1 MPDEIKQYRSAV
13 KDALGRVIPD
23 EGELRVWL
31 DDDERGNPAPED
43 WTHLISDR
51 ELAFLSL
58 SGRVVEISRGDHS
71 ESSPVADEWGD
82 GQFDAAGNPIPRD
95 GELRVWLDD
104 DLTNRKAPE
113 GWIHLVTAREV
124 AFLLLTGRVIELS
137 LDNDLNGDKR
147 NGLGHQVVDF
157 IVDQQG
163 SFNNLLWPRD
173 GISIHTAN
181 PEERD
186 AMLRAI
192 EAAASLNYELEV
204 TTPGG
209 QPHVDFTPRA

>member
-1 MPDEIKQYRSAV
+1 MTDEINQYRSAV
-13 KDALGRVIPD
+13 NDALGRVIPD
-23 EGELRVWL
+23 EGELRVWI
-31 DDDERGNPAPED
+31 DDDERGNPAPEG
-43 WTHLISDR
+43 WAHLISER
-51 ELAFLSL
+51 EVAFLSL
-58 SGRVVEISRGDHS
+58 SGRVIEISRGDHS
-71 ESSPVADEWGD
+71 EASPVTDEWGD
-82 GQFDAAGNPIPRD
+82 GQLDAAGNPIPRE

-104 DLTNRKAPE
+104 DLTNRVAPE

-124 AFLLLTGRVIELS
+124 AFLLLTGRVVELS

-163 SFNNLLWPRD
+163 AFDKLLWPRD
-173 GISIHTAN
+173 GIFIHTAN

-192 EAAASLNYELEV
+192 EAAASANYELVV
-204 TTPGG
+204 TSPGG
-209 QPHVDFTPRA
+209 QPHVSFIPLG